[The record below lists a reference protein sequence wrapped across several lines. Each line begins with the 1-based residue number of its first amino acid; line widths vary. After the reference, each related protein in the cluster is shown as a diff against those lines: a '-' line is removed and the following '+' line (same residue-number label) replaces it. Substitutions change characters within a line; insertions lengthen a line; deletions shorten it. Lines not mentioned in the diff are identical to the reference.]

1 MVTPWLGGNVKK
13 PTNDTLV
20 LFTLYLA
27 NAPLTI
33 NELAFRSGKSYNTV
47 KSVLASDDRVQ
58 KLDGHPTRY
67 YFAPIEELDNDV
79 VRLQN
84 DMPRDGWVSW
94 MTKVLP
100 KINSLLTIDKERSS
114 EDIHKQAL
122 VVEALGINLV
132 QFARELNE
140 HHDKPDWFTLMG
152 GNEND

>member
-1 MVTPWLGGNVKK
+1 MKK
-13 PTNDTLV
+13 PSNDTLV

-33 NELAFRSGKSYNTV
+33 SELSFRSGKSYNTI
-47 KSVLASDDRVQ
+47 KSVLSTDDRVI
-58 KLDGHPTRY
+58 KLEGHPTRY
-67 YFAPIEELDNDV
+67 YFKPIDELDVDV

-84 DMPRDGWVSW
+84 SMPKDGWVSW
-94 MTKVLP
+94 IGKVLP
-100 KINSLLTIDKERSS
+100 KVANLITIDKTRSS

-122 VVEALGINLV
+122 VVEALGINLI

-152 GNEND
+152 GKEND